1 MHLYFTVGT
10 LERDAGDAEG
20 CALRSLR
27 AVLLRGLHGHAHI
40 HQSQCR
46 WADERVLC
54 VTTVSLARQPDTNC
68 CCSLSLSVSL
78 YSAANWTPL
87 DQVSQAH
94 PVRHRRE
101 TLCTVQHDTWPTC
114 ATHHLANQWQK
125 GAYAGYLPIYTR
137 VSVCASV
144 CVCFGDCVIV
154 IAGVYCKLSVSSR
167 ALVLLWKC
175 CWIVCSTIALGE
187 RQREVRW
194 GGGQRFRL
202 RLPRDAR
209 MSVALH

>member
-68 CCSLSLSVSL
+68 CCSLPLSLFFFSRSHFTVPQTGPPSIKFRKR
-78 YSAANWTPL
+78 TPFAIGEKL
-87 DQVSQAH
+87 FALCNTTRGRPAPH
-94 PVRHRRE
+94 ITWLINGKKVRMRDICQSIHVR
-101 TLCTVQHDTWPTC
+101 LCVW
-114 ATHHLANQWQK
+114 
-125 GAYAGYLPIYTR
+125 
-137 VSVCASV
+137 V
-144 CVCFGDCVIV
+144 CVLWWLCDCD
-154 IAGVYCKLSVSSR
+154 CRSV
-167 ALVLLWKC
+167 L
-175 CWIVCSTIALGE
+175 
-187 RQREVRW
+187 
-194 GGGQRFRL
+194 
-202 RLPRDAR
+202 
-209 MSVALH
+209 